1 MAEVT
6 DKLNVINYS
15 SIKYK
20 FMGLLVEEIGAI
32 SSLLL
37 SMFLG
42 IMKRQEV
49 LTEEEG
55 SLPLTLIRVACFI

>member
-37 SMFLG
+37 SMFLR
-42 IMKRQEV
+42 IVKRQEV
-49 LTEEEG
+49 LTEVES
-55 SLPLTLIRVACFI
+55 SL

>member
-20 FMGLLVEEIGAI
+20 FIRLLVKESGAI

-37 SMFLG
+37 SMFLR

-49 LTEEEG
+49 LTEVES
-55 SLPLTLIRVACFI
+55 SLQLTSALVKLVL